1 MLFTGDVYTIPTTY
15 TTLTEADLQ
24 DVTTDLTPNLTSKSG
39 WYINLEAGEK
49 VMARSK
55 TIDGLVLFTTF
66 KPNTG
71 NADSCAPSQG
81 LGRLYAVSVYDA
93 KPKHNLDGIGDLT
106 NLTLSDRS
114 YNLVR
119 GGIQPEPT
127 LVFTD
132 DDHPVL
138 IVGTEKVKDIDLY
151 NPVKRTSWKD
161 Q

>member
-1 MLFTGDVYTIPTTY
+1 MLFSSDVYTPPTTY

-24 DVTTDLTPNLTSKSG
+24 DVTADLAPDLSSKSG
-39 WYINLEAGEK
+39 WYINLEDGEK

-93 KPKHNLDGIGDLT
+93 SPKHNLDGIGDLS
-106 NLTLSDRS
+106 NLTLEDRRH
-114 YNLVR
+114 NLVR

-151 NPVKRTSWKD
+151 NPIKRTSWKD